1 MNNNKERTNQYVI
14 YKLDEEYYGID
25 INFVETIEKVPE
37 ITRLPNA
44 PHYIKGVI
52 NLRGEVI
59 PVIDSRVRFKMKE
72 KDLTDQSRIIIL
84 SIEEIIFGLLVDSS
98 SEVLA
103 IDNEKID
110 NTSSLINY
118 SEDEYIK
125 GIGKVDERMVLIL
138 NVMKILRQES

>member
-84 SIEEIIFGLLVDSS
+84 SIEEIIFGFLVDSS